1 MSFKARSTLTSK
13 GQITLPVELRRRWD
27 LKPGDS
33 VDFCLEEDGRVI
45 LRKWLR
51 RSILEERERL
61 PPLSRSGGGS
71 AGDGGNQGPPPRK
84 RP

>member
-27 LKPGDS
+27 LRPGDS
-33 VDFCLEEDGRVI
+33 IDFCLEEDGRVV

-51 RSILEERERL
+51 RSILDEREHL
-61 PPLSRSGGGS
+61 PPLSRSENNP
-71 AGDGGNQGPPPRK
+71 AQARK